1 MRLGNIIAGAAPGPL
16 AASLVCLLLFSA
28 LQTWVGKDPAS
39 EPGGVLCAP
48 SSWTMGFIVV
58 SPAEALSKVTA
69 PTMGF
74 NKVLHLSFIQGELPA
89 SPLVRGC
96 NL

>member
-1 MRLGNIIAGAAPGPL
+1 MRLGNIIAGAAGL
-16 AASLVCLLLFSA
+16 GGLVGRLLFCF
-28 LQTWVGKDPAS
+28 LLGKPRLGKDPAG
-39 EPGGVLCAP
+39 EPGGVLSAP
-48 SSWTMGFIVV
+48 SSWTRGFIVV

-74 NKVLHLSFIQGELPA
+74 NKVLHLSFIQGELRA